1 MDEDNV
7 DDVATLELDELE
19 EVLLET
25 LDDSELDEVT
35 VDGVETLELVDD
47 EVELL
52 GLSEDTVC
60 KGCCRW
66 RRQTQ

>member
-1 MDEDNV
+1 MDEDDV

-19 EVLLET
+19 EVLLKT

-47 EVELL
+47 EVERL
-52 GLSEDTVC
+52 GLGEDTVM
-60 KGCCRW
+60 
-66 RRQTQ
+66 

>member
-1 MDEDNV
+1 MDEDDV

-19 EVLLET
+19 EVLLKT

-47 EVELL
+47 EVERLRAVHL
-52 GLSEDTVC
+52 PAH
-60 KGCCRW
+60 
-66 RRQTQ
+66 